1 MGLLRRRLWLLLLR
15 LLLRERLRVV
25 RRLRRVRH
33 GGRVL
38 LLLEGQVRAAAR

>member
-1 MGLLRRRLWLLLLR
+1 MLLVMLKMKVGQVLVMM
-15 LLLRERLRVV
+15 LRVV
-25 RRLRRVRH
+25 RLLRRVRH